1 MKMIVDEIFIPKKR
15 FTVYNN
21 EEIRY
26 YIRVYNGKKNI
37 YQSVYHYNDKPLASN
52 AIIDKIFLDFD
63 YDNDMKF
70 YDDVKT
76 VAKYLYQNDI
86 KFYIRFSGR
95 GFHIFVMVEKQYLK
109 QPKLAIKQWV
119 QDMHR
124 RTNTKSD
131 PAVVGDTR
139 RVCRV
144 LGTKNLK
151 TNLYCIPLE
160 YDMIQNN
167 NIQYQDICVMA
178 RKNHGRRD
186 YINGNNLLDLTIYDK
201 PIVIH
206 STQPTKAIQHNV
218 KIDIDYPPCVQK
230 LLRTPDLGYNE
241 RRELIIYLRDDGYD
255 EDEIMSILETTLS
268 HEKFIH
274 CIEEEHQLEYLMQR
288 EDILFS
294 SCRSQK
300 LNGIC
305 ASKSCQGNDLYL

>member
-1 MKMIVDEIFIPKKR
+1 MIVDEIFIPKKR

-21 EEIRY
+21 EEVRY

-37 YQSVYHYNDKPLASN
+37 YQSVYHYQDEPLASN

-63 YDNDMKF
+63 YDDDMKF

-76 VAKYLYQNDI
+76 VAKYLYQNEI
-86 KFYIRFSGR
+86 QFYIRFSGR
-95 GFHIFVMVEKQYLK
+95 GFHIFVMVKKQHFT
-109 QPKLAIKQWV
+109 QPKFAIKQWV

-131 PAVVGDTR
+131 PAVIGDTR

-151 TNLYCIPLE
+151 TNLYCIPIQ
-160 YDMIQNN
+160 YDMLQNM
-167 NIQYQDICVMA
+167 QYSDICALA

-186 YINGNNLLDLTIYDK
+186 YVNGSLLLDLSEYDNYIPTYSK
-201 PIVIH
+201 P
-206 STQPTKAIQHNV
+206 SAPIQHDV
-218 KIDIDYPPCVQK
+218 KIADTYPPCIQR
-230 LLRTPDLGYNE
+230 LLSIPDLGYNE

-255 EDEIMSILETTLS
+255 EDEIMSILEATLS

-274 CIEEEHQLEYLMQR
+274 CIEEEHQLQYLMRR

-305 ASKSCQGNDLYL
+305 ASTSCQGNNLYL